1 MSKYDICILGLG
13 YIGLPTA
20 ICFAETGKKV
30 LGVDIDH
37 DLLSE
42 IQQGKSPI
50 SETGL
55 QPLLTQTIKNNNFIA
70 GASPERSCVYIIAVP
85 TPFYP
90 DSKKP
95 NLEYV
100 EAAVVSIID
109 LLDEGDLIIFES
121 TCPVGTTR
129 YFESYI
135 FQERQELTN
144 KIFFAYCPER
154 VLPGNILYEIKN
166 NNRVVGGLCE
176 NSTLRAVEL
185 YEVLTAGEVLSVSSA
200 ETAEFVKLIENSY
213 RDVNIAF
220 ANELSK
226 VCESIPVSVF
236 EAIKV
241 ANMHPRV
248 QILQP
253 GCGVGGH
260 CIAVDPWFLVD
271 AYGADVPLIKTA
283 RLVNDLKPK
292 MIIDKVKHLK
302 KMHLDKKIICLGL
315 TFKPDVSDVRE
326 SPALQI
332 FNELK
337 LTYGGEVHA
346 LDPNLRTGQNLNEL
360 KLSDVEM
367 SDDIILLLVAHKEF
381 KNLKPSSAII
391 IDTCGV
397 W

>member
-1 MSKYDICILGLG
+1 MSKYDICVLGLG

-20 ICFAETGKKV
+20 ICFAETGKRV
-30 LGVDIDH
+30 LGVDINEG
-37 DLLSE
+37 LLAE
-42 IQQGKSPI
+42 IQKGNSPI
-50 SETGL
+50 SETGI
-55 QPLLTQTIKNNNFIA
+55 QPLLVQTIKSNNFTT
-70 GASPERSCVYIIAVP
+70 GASPGRSRTYIIAVP
-85 TPFYP
+85 TPFYV

-100 EAAVVSIID
+100 EAAVASIID

-121 TCPVGTTR
+121 TCPVGTTKR
-129 YFESYI
+129 FQSYI
-135 FQERQELTN
+135 FQKRQELTD

-176 NSTLRAVEL
+176 NSTLRAIEL
-185 YEVLTAGEVLSVSSA
+185 YNELTVGQVLGVSNS
-200 ETAEFVKLIENSY
+200 ETAEFIKLIENSY

-226 VCESIPVSVF
+226 VCDSIPVNVF
-236 EAIKV
+236 EAIKI

-271 AYGADVPLIKTA
+271 AYDADVPLIKTA

-292 MIIDKVKHLK
+292 IIIDKVKSLK
-302 KMHLDKKIICLGL
+302 ELYPQKHIICLGL
-315 TFKPDVSDVRE
+315 TFKPDVSDIRE

-332 FNELK
+332 FNELQYI
-337 LTYGGEVHA
+337 YGDYVYA
-346 LDPNLRTGQNLNEL
+346 IDPNLSSDQNLNKL
-360 KLSDVEM
+360 TLSDVEI
-367 SDDIILLLVAHKEF
+367 SDDIVVLLVPHKEF
-381 KNLKPSSAII
+381 KNLKPSSEFI